1 MKLIVGLVTFKIVKW
16 SFIRWLSVILSNDNG
31 LSLYEVFCNI
41 VEGPRCMMSGVKYR
55 VTGEV
60 IFYGDGDDGEI
71 TTIIDSN
78 ATIVSSK

>member
-31 LSLYEVFCNI
+31 LSLYEV
-41 VEGPRCMMSGVKYR
+41 SGFKYR

-60 IFYGDGDDGEI
+60 FFYGDGDDGKI